1 MTPIVW
7 ALVLTVCASDGAC
20 YKQTIEEFKT
30 SSECLDTKT
39 LHSSMPEDGSWAK
52 VEYTCGVVGA
62 VKV

>member
-30 SSECLDTKT
+30 ANQCIDVKV
-39 LHSSMPEDGSWAK
+39 LHEALPEDGDWAK
-52 VEYTCGVVGA
+52 IEYTCGVVGA
-62 VKV
+62 LNI